1 MSTIIKRVGYYDIR
15 LDEEYCDEITI
26 IDVCV
31 FVIATA
37 LVFAWV
43 VSLPWVVSLHNP
55 TNTFIPSLT
64 GSVLLGAMTWLA
76 FAVVTRTFLKSWA
89 RINVWVVCLEYKERI
104 YIKKTTGPG
113 EIINDVDQ
121 KAICKAAQVLEE
133 KAWVME
139 NHRKELERIAGDCR
153 K

>member
-1 MSTIIKRVGYYDIR
+1 MPTIIKQVGYYDIR
-15 LDEEYCDEITI
+15 LDEEDRDEITI
-26 IDVCV
+26 VDVCV

-43 VSLPWVVSLHNP
+43 VMHNP
-55 TNTFIPSLT
+55 TNIFILCVI
-64 GSVLLGAMTWLA
+64 GSVLLGAMAWVV
-76 FAVVTRTFLKSWA
+76 FALVTRTFLKTWA
-89 RINVWVVCLEYKERI
+89 RIQVWVVRLDYDKKI

-113 EIINDVDQ
+113 EIINDADQ

-133 KAWVME
+133 KAWEIE
-139 NHRKELERIAGDCR
+139 NHRKELERIAGNC

>member
-1 MSTIIKRVGYYDIR
+1 
-15 LDEEYCDEITI
+15 
-26 IDVCV
+26 
-31 FVIATA
+31 
-37 LVFAWV
+37 
-43 VSLPWVVSLHNP
+43 
-55 TNTFIPSLT
+55 
-64 GSVLLGAMTWLA
+64 MTWLA

-89 RINVWVVCLEYKERI
+89 RINVWVVCLDYKERI